1 MTLDINH
8 KDVELFESEF
18 TPNGYLTSRLLIHKK
33 GTQFGCGI
41 KVYTCIFR
49 KKTVYNHL
57 LIYTLYIVFFH

>member
-33 GTQFGCGI
+33 GMQFGCGI
-41 KVYTCIFR
+41 KVNTRIF
-49 KKTVYNHL
+49 
-57 LIYTLYIVFFH
+57 